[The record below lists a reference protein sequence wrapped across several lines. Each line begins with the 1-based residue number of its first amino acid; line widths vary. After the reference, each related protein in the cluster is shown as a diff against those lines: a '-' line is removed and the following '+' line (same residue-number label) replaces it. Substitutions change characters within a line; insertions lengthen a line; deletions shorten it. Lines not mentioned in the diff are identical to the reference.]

1 MRHVRVRATGAS
13 LAVVLLAGA
22 CGGQSQPSAHIE
34 AADVRAC
41 LKQAGANWAQV
52 PLSDFGGVVFG
63 IDFGANSAQIYV
75 EGSSA
80 EVADE
85 RDSIRAAEEKVGNT
99 GPAER
104 VILVESG
111 NVLLSWAND
120 PTAEQRDVVRHCAG
134 VA

>member
-1 MRHVRVRATGAS
+1 MRARAIVVP
-13 LAVVLLAGA
+13 LAMVLLAGA
-22 CGGQSQPSAHIE
+22 CGGESEPPAPIE

-41 LKQAGANWAQV
+41 LQQAGTNWAEI

-75 EGSSA
+75 ERSSA

-85 RDSIRAAEEKVGNT
+85 RDSIRAAEDEVGNT
-99 GPAER
+99 DAGER

-111 NVLLSWAND
+111 NVLVSWANE
-120 PTAEQRDVVRHCAG
+120 PTDKQRDVVRECAG